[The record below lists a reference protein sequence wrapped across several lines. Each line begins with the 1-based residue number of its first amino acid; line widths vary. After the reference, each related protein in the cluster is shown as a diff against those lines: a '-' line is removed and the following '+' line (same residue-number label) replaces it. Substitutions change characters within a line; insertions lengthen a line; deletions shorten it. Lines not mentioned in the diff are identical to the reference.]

1 MSSGVV
7 SRNNVAAGTFVIAS
21 ILLAVAI
28 AFVLGDI
35 DLGEKKTYV
44 IRFPDSVGVTG
55 LKKGADVTFA
65 GMSVGQVMGVT
76 AYVDPGSTVG
86 AARYMD
92 VEVELDSELVLFED
106 AKGDLTPPLLGGVSR
121 INIASAGVGAD
132 DDLSPDGNGLLDD
145 GEVILGRLAPSI
157 LAQLGFTAE
166 DAAKIKAS
174 INDVSEITANAKDTS
189 GAFKRMA
196 EVLEPSFGEGVE
208 DGRGVLANLRAFS
221 DNLNGED
228 GWSGRVDSIMTSVD
242 EASGKVGGVID
253 DAQGAIGSAREM
265 LDDASPRVARVL
277 DNVEQ
282 TTERVRF
289 ESVDR
294 VNHLLE
300 RGALTV
306 GSYNDLAGDVRAV
319 IGENRPV
326 IDSTLVNA
334 RQLSL
339 QGKLFL
345 EEIRAQP
352 WRLLNKPSEKDLR
365 REPLYEAARVY
376 ADAVGELRVASE
388 SLDLAVKNL
397 ENARSSPGGDIGA
410 ELMRLAQVV
419 DQAYS
424 RYEGA
429 ERRLLDLLASE

>member
-1 MSSGVV
+1 MSSAVV

-44 IRFPDSVGVTG
+44 IRFPDSVGVPG
-55 LKKGADVTFA
+55 LQSGADVTFA
-65 GMSVGQVMGVT
+65 GLSVGSVVGVS
-76 AYVDPGSTVG
+76 AYVDPSSTVG

-92 VEVELDSELVLFED
+92 VEVELNADLVLFED

-132 DDLSPDGNGLLDD
+132 DELSPDGNGLLDD
-145 GEVILGRLAPSI
+145 GEVMMGRLAPSI

-166 DAAKIKAS
+166 DAAKIRAS
-174 INDVSEITANAKDTS
+174 IDDVSEITANAKETS

-196 EVLEPSFGEGVE
+196 EVLEPEFGAGVD
-208 DGRGVLANLRAFS
+208 DGRGVLANLREFS
-221 DNLNGED
+221 ENFNGED
-228 GWSGRVDSIMTSVD
+228 GWSGRVDSIMANVD
-242 EASGKVGGVID
+242 EVSGKAGGVID
-253 DAQGAIGSAREM
+253 DAQGAIASARGM
-265 LDDASPRVARVL
+265 LDDTSPRVARIM

-282 TTERVRF
+282 VTERVRF
-289 ESVDR
+289 ESIDR
-294 VNHLLE
+294 ANEMLE
-300 RGALTV
+300 RGSLAL
-306 GSYNDLAGDVRAV
+306 GSYNDLAGDVRAM
-319 IGENRPV
+319 ISENRPS
-326 IDSTLVNA
+326 IDSTLVNV
-334 RQLSL
+334 RQLTL
-339 QGKLFL
+339 KGRLMV
-345 EEIRAQP
+345 EELRAQP
-352 WRLLNKPSEKDLR
+352 WRVLDKPSEKELK
-365 REPLYEAARVY
+365 REPLYEAARAY

-388 SLDLAVKNL
+388 SLDVAVRNL
-397 ENARSSPGGDIGA
+397 ENARNNGGDEVGA

-429 ERRLLDLLASE
+429 ERRLLALLAE